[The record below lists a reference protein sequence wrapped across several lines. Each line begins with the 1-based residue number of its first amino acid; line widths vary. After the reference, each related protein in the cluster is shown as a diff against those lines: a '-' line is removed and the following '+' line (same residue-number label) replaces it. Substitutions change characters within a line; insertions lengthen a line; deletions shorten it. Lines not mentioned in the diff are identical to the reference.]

1 MLQALKQVNKMV
13 DDNFWKTVNLQE
25 EKIPSNVEIMKDKV
39 TVTSR
44 TVNIMVSYSNESY
57 VLSSLIKVM

>member
-1 MLQALKQVNKMV
+1 MV

-44 TVNIMVSYSNESY
+44 TVNIMVSYPNEFY
-57 VLSSLIKVM
+57 